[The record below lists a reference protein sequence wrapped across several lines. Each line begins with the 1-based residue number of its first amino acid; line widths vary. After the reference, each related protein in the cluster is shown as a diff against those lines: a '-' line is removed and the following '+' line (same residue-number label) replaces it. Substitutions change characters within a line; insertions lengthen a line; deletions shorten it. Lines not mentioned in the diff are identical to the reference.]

1 MEIKAAQKHL
11 EEVYGMRDRIRGV
24 DKTLAW
30 LVSEVGELAEAI
42 AHNLSHERVREEAA
56 DVVAWLLSLCNIT
69 SIDLEEAFLHK
80 YGSGCPRCSSKP
92 CVCPMV

>member
-1 MEIKAAQKHL
+1 MEISKAQKLL
-11 EEVYGMRDRIRGV
+11 EEVYGERDRIRGV
-24 DKTLAW
+24 DRTLAW

-42 AHNLSHERVREEAA
+42 VQNLGHEHVREEAA

-69 SIDLEEAFLHK
+69 SIDLEQAFLLK
-80 YGSGCPRCSSKP
+80 YGSGCPRCRSKP